1 MTKEYY
7 RVCHKD
13 TLQGLWYDFSGDFTG
28 LIHGE
33 FNFCV
38 NNQLKMD
45 FDNELVGWL
54 SATDSLDTLW
64 NWFPKEDILILQE
77 YGWFVFQF
85 EAFETK
91 FYERFQHWVIK
102 QESSIPTKILKLN
115 NDDTHDIIL
124 FDNLLVK

>member
-1 MTKEYY
+1 MVKEYY

-28 LIHGE
+28 LIHNE
-33 FNFCV
+33 FNFCL
-38 NNQLKMD
+38 NNELKMD
-45 FDNELVGWL
+45 FDDELVGWL

-85 EAFETK
+85 EAIETK
-91 FYERFQHWVIK
+91 FYERFQHWVINQK
-102 QESSIPTKILKLN
+102 TSVPTKILKLN
-115 NDDTHDIIL
+115 NDDTHSIIM
-124 FDNLLVK
+124 FDNSLVM